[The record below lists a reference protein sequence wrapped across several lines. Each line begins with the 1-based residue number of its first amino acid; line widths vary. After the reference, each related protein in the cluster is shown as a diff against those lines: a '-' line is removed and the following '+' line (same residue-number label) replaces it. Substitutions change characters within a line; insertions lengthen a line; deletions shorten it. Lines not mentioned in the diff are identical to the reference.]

1 MTFDERVQAVAE
13 FGFTE
18 RQARFLVT
26 VMLTSGVFLGRQYC
40 AHGRITRGTKTQTFL
55 RALVARRFASVYRA
69 AHRRSVLYHV
79 HARPLYRA
87 IGEPENRHRR
97 PVTLSRAVERLIVLD
112 AVVADSQ
119 LTWLATE
126 QEKVDHFTK
135 AALLSVDIL
144 PRVTFGRLPQAAT
157 RYFPDKLPIGYSATS
172 DKRVF
177 LYGVTSKNPI
187 GFRTFLHRHTRL
199 LRSLAEWEIR
209 LLVPPHLTEFA
220 PDYEAAARQELQ
232 ESLATTTAYDMAWYF
247 DQRKR
252 ANAGAAV
259 EDLARFEAL
268 RRTFQKQRDWAMYR
282 TWQRHGSERIY
293 EATLPIVVSGADDQE
308 GYVTRYMPSHN
319 YLHLESLV
327 GSA

>member
-1 MTFDERVQAVAE
+1 VTCDERVKAVAE
-13 FGFTE
+13 FGFTT

-26 VMLTSGVFLGRQYC
+26 VMLNSGVFLARQYC
-40 AHGRITRGTKTQTFL
+40 AHARITRGTKTHAFL
-55 RALVARRFASVYRA
+55 RSLVSRRFASVYRA
-69 AHRRSVLYHV
+69 AHRRSLLYHV
-79 HARPLYRA
+79 HGRPLYRA

-126 QEKVDHFTK
+126 QEKVEHFTK
-135 AALLSVDIL
+135 TALLSIDIL
-144 PRVTFGRLPQAAT
+144 PSLTFGRPPQAAT
-157 RYFPDKLPIGYSATS
+157 RYFPDKLPVGYSASS

-187 GFRTFLHRHTRL
+187 GFRTFLHRHARL

-209 LLVPPHLTEFA
+209 LVVPPHLTEIA
-220 PDYEAAARQELQ
+220 PDYEATAREEL
-232 ESLATTTAYDMAWYF
+232 ETSLAPTTAHDMGWYF
-247 DQRKR
+247 EQRRR

-259 EDLARFEAL
+259 EDPARFEAL

-282 TWQRHGSERIY
+282 TWQRDGSGRIY
-293 EATLPIVVSGADDQE
+293 EATLPIVVSGAADQE
-308 GYVTRYMPSHN
+308 GHVTRYTPSHN